1 MIPAGDYERVQTQVS
16 EVKRMLAGLLLKLT
30 ALKAAKNFEYFW
42 LALLRVGV
50 PTGAMMAS

>member
-30 ALKAAKNFEYFW
+30 AE
-42 LALLRVGV
+42 
-50 PTGAMMAS
+50 S